1 MTNPRRSDTRC
12 VSPPAAGMTEAPSP
26 TAVPTPWLPSRD
38 DDGLICGYRFL
49 PGAAAMPIET
59 LAQAEAL
66 LGAGAGSS
74 GFVWLHI
81 NLSHAATL
89 RWLREHAGLGES
101 FFEALTEGSRS
112 ARIERDG
119 EALFAVLNDVTFD
132 STVDAQEVE
141 TLWLSVAPRQVISA
155 RRRPLR
161 SVDRLRTEVRRG
173 QVMDNSVDLLDH
185 LLRDQ
190 ADELQRTLRRTALR
204 LDDIEDDVLAGRY
217 RTHRAELARQRR
229 LTVRLQRLLTP
240 EPGALARVLTRP
252 PGWMQ
257 PADVQQLAQA
267 NEEFA
272 LVLRD
277 IATLQDRIRLMQD
290 ESTARMAEDTNR
302 SLFVLT
308 MVTVLALPINLVSG
322 LFGMNVGGVPMA
334 EEDAGF
340 WLMLLLIVALTGLIG
355 WALVRRLGPGRD

>member
-1 MTNPRRSDTRC
+1 M
-12 VSPPAAGMTEAPSP
+12 
-26 TAVPTPWLPSRD
+26 
-38 DDGLICGYRFL
+38 
-49 PGAAAMPIET
+49 
-59 LAQAEAL
+59 
-66 LGAGAGSS
+66 
-74 GFVWLHI
+74 
-81 NLSHAATL
+81 
-89 RWLREHAGLGES
+89 
-101 FFEALTEGSRS
+101 
-112 ARIERDG
+112 
-119 EALFAVLNDVTFD
+119 
-132 STVDAQEVE
+132 
-141 TLWLSVAPRQVISA
+141 
-155 RRRPLR
+155 
-161 SVDRLRTEVRRG
+161 
-173 QVMDNSVDLLDH
+173 
-185 LLRDQ
+185 
-190 ADELQRTLRRTALR
+190 
-204 LDDIEDDVLAGRY
+204 LAGRY

-252 PGWMQ
+252 PVWMQ

-355 WALVRRLGPGRD
+355 WALVRRLGPGRDQR

>member
-1 MTNPRRSDTRC
+1 
-12 VSPPAAGMTEAPSP
+12 MTEAPSP
-26 TAVPTPWLPSRD
+26 IAVPTPWLPSRD
-38 DDGLICGYRFL
+38 DDGLICGYRFQ
-49 PGAAAMPIET
+49 PGAAAVPIET

-66 LGAGAGSS
+66 LRAGASGS

-89 RWLREHAGLGES
+89 HWLREHAGLGES

-277 IATLQDRIRLMQD
+277 IAALQDRIRLMQD
-290 ESTARMAEDTNR
+290 ESTARMGEDTNR

-340 WLMLLLIVALTGLIG
+340 WLMLLVIVALTGLIG